1 MTGYELRL
9 WRKGMGWDQ
18 ERAAEELGKCLRT
31 YKAYEKSP
39 HIDRIVELATRSLSL
54 TLLLPALSEK
64 NSAEICQVLSILDV
78 NYLGRYA
85 STTLAAFELF
95 LS

>member
-31 YKAYEKSP
+31 YKAYEKSA
-39 HIDRIVELATRSLSL
+39 HIDRIAELATRSL
-54 TLLLPALSEK
+54 TLAALLPALSGK
-64 NSAEICQVLSILDV
+64 NSTEICRVLGTLIDTQPNV
-78 NYLGRYA
+78 N
-85 STTLAAFELF
+85 S
-95 LS
+95 

>member
-31 YKAYEKSP
+31 YKVVS
-39 HIDRIVELATRSLSL
+39 H
-54 TLLLPALSEK
+54 
-64 NSAEICQVLSILDV
+64 
-78 NYLGRYA
+78 
-85 STTLAAFELF
+85 
-95 LS
+95 

>member
-9 WRKGMGWDQ
+9 WRKGMAWDQ

-39 HIDRIVELATRSLSL
+39 AIDRVVELATRSL
-54 TLLLPALSEK
+54 TLSTLLPALSEK
-64 NSAEICQVLSILDV
+64 NSAEICGIL
-78 NYLGRYA
+78 G
-85 STTLAAFELF
+85 TLVD
-95 LS
+95 

>member
-1 MTGYELRL
+1 MIKKHYNSVTIALFKVSMTGYELRL

-64 NSAEICQVLSILDV
+64 NSAEICQVL
-78 NYLGRYA
+78 G
-85 STTLAAFELF
+85 TLTD
-95 LS
+95 

>member
-18 ERAAEELGKCLRT
+18 DRAAEELGKCLRT

-39 HIDRIVELATRSLSL
+39 AIDRVVELATRSLTL
-54 TLLLPALSEK
+54 TSLLPALSDK
-64 NSAEICQVLSILDV
+64 NSAEICRVL
-78 NYLGRYA
+78 G
-85 STTLAAFELF
+85 TLVDRRCAMMPLKIRQN
-95 LS
+95 

>member
-39 HIDRIVELATRSLSL
+39 SIDRVVELAIRSL
-54 TLLLPALSEK
+54 TLASLLPALSEK
-64 NSAEICQVLSILDV
+64 NNAEICQVLISLTD
-78 NYLGRYA
+78 
-85 STTLAAFELF
+85 S
-95 LS
+95 

>member
-1 MTGYELRL
+1 MFMTGYELRL

-39 HIDRIVELATRSLSL
+39 AIDRVVELATRAL
-54 TLLLPALSEK
+54 TLTSLLPALSGK
-64 NSAEICQVLSILDV
+64 NSAEICGVLD
-78 NYLGRYA
+78 
-85 STTLAAFELF
+85 TLVD
-95 LS
+95 

>member
-31 YKAYEKSP
+31 YKTADSSSKCNAKP
-39 HIDRIVELATRSLSL
+39 PVLALQRPLKVAGTQGISVACYSVLPGTCGARHPSLPSG
-54 TLLLPALSEK
+54 
-64 NSAEICQVLSILDV
+64 Q
-78 NYLGRYA
+78 
-85 STTLAAFELF
+85 F
-95 LS
+95 LSG